1 MEDFE
6 MNNGFEYVNDLSLDE
21 KLIFLRMII
30 RLIGKDGRIDD
41 AERAFM
47 KELAGQYQIPR
58 EYSAQINQQ
67 VSEENLL
74 REAQKL
80 DRRKSLYLVKE
91 LLTVANSD
99 EDLDDSE
106 IDFVIKVSKALNIE
120 DEKVAE
126 INQLV
131 LDQMSLLERY
141 NQALEQN

>member
-1 MEDFE
+1 
-6 MNNGFEYVNDLSLDE
+6 MNNNFEYVNDLSLDE

-41 AERAFM
+41 AERSFM
-47 KELAGQYQIPR
+47 KELAGEYQIPR

-67 VSEENLL
+67 ISEENLL
-74 REAQKL
+74 KEAQKL
-80 DRRKSLYLVKE
+80 DRKKSLYLIKE

-106 IDFVIKVSKALNIE
+106 IDFVIKVSKFLNIE

-126 INQLV
+126 LNQLV
-131 LDQMSLLERY
+131 LDEMSLSERRY
-141 NQALEQN
+141 QALELG

>member
-1 MEDFE
+1 
-6 MNNGFEYVNDLSLDE
+6 MNTNFEYVNDLSLDE

-41 AERAFM
+41 AERSFM
-47 KELAGQYQIPR
+47 KELAREYQIPR

-67 VSEENLL
+67 ISEENLL
-74 REAQKL
+74 KEAQKL
-80 DRRKSLYLVKE
+80 DRKKSLYLIKE

-106 IDFVIKVSKALNIE
+106 IDFVIKVSKFLNIE

-126 INQLV
+126 LNQLV
-131 LDQMSLLERY
+131 LDEMSLSERCY
-141 NQALEQN
+141 QALELG